1 MATRQL
7 EVVSTPARAASVAR
21 QDRRMYR
28 RYDLSLPLTV
38 RRADIGRAV
47 EGRTRDLSSRGVYFL
62 SEDVFVPGC
71 RIDLTVSLARA
82 GLDHPGSF
90 LVARGRVVRVDRRPG
105 GNGSGLV
112 GVAAMI
118 DTYDIIRS
126 EHIRL

>member
-62 SEDVFVPGC
+62 AEDVFVPGC
-71 RIDLTVSLARA
+71 RIDLTVS
-82 GLDHPGSF
+82 
-90 LVARGRVVRVDRRPG
+90 
-105 GNGSGLV
+105 
-112 GVAAMI
+112 
-118 DTYDIIRS
+118 IIRARS
-126 EHIRL
+126 WWPAGGSCASTAVPAATARDWSGWPR

>member
-62 SEDVFVPGC
+62 AEDVFVPGC

-90 LVARGRVVRVDRRPG
+90 IHEAHGTPTMLSFSLLECELLTV
-105 GNGSGLV
+105 
-112 GVAAMI
+112 M
-118 DTYDIIRS
+118 
-126 EHIRL
+126 